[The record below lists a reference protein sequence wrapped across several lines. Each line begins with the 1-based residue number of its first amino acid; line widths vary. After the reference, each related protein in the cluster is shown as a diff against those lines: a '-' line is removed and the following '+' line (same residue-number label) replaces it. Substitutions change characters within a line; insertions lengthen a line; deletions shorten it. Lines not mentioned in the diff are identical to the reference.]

1 MLEKQVAVR
10 ESTELLGPKAAAG
23 SRQALTSIVSLG
35 KAERRIIEIGSD
47 LLTLVEETEFGIAL
61 PAAMLVVLDEMSE
74 VQEMLA
80 AGDGSEPVVNAERQ
94 IEADLKELLEAM
106 KQMPSSK
113 GSNQRAQR
121 GAQDRQR
128 ELNRLVAE
136 LKLVRMLQLRTNRQT
151 IDVDGKRPAA
161 AKSLAAELRQ
171 KIEDLADQ
179 QDHIRE
185 AMQRLADER
194 SDEVQ

>member
-1 MLEKQVAVR
+1 GSMSGAEGKLGQQQAEPASMDQQSALDSLNYAQEQLEEEAEKLLEQLRAEVKRRVLEGLNLMLEKQVAVR

-80 AGDGSEPVVNAERQ
+80 AGDGSEPVV
-94 IEADLKELLEAM
+94 
-106 KQMPSSK
+106 
-113 GSNQRAQR
+113 
-121 GAQDRQR
+121 
-128 ELNRLVAE
+128 
-136 LKLVRMLQLRTNRQT
+136 
-151 IDVDGKRPAA
+151 
-161 AKSLAAELRQ
+161 
-171 KIEDLADQ
+171 
-179 QDHIRE
+179 
-185 AMQRLADER
+185 
-194 SDEVQ
+194 

>member
-1 MLEKQVAVR
+1 
-10 ESTELLGPKAAAG
+10 
-23 SRQALTSIVSLG
+23 
-35 KAERRIIEIGSD
+35 
-47 LLTLVEETEFGIAL
+47 
-61 PAAMLVVLDEMSE
+61 
-74 VQEMLA
+74 
-80 AGDGSEPVVNAERQ
+80 
-94 IEADLKELLEAM
+94 M

-136 LKLVRMLQLRTNRQT
+136 LKLVRMLQLHTNRQT
-151 IDVDGKRPAA
+151 SDVDGKRPAA
-161 AKSLAAELRQ
+161 VKSLSAELRQ